1 MNESET
7 RAELIDPLLRDA
19 GWGVVDGSHV
29 RREYSIT
36 DGRLEGAGR
45 RGKKLSADYVLVYR
59 NQRIG
64 VIEAKAKDVDA
75 TVGLA
80 QAKLYAGMLKVR
92 HSYATNGR
100 THYAVDMSTAKE
112 GPVDRFPSP
121 DELWAMTFEKVD
133 PWRDVFSTIPFPD
146 KSGSWKLRYYQEN
159 AVNAA
164 LDAIASKKDRIL
176 LTLATGTGKT
186 SIAFHIAWKLFQSKW
201 NVQDWRDGKAPSRRP
216 RILFLADRNI
226 LANQAF
232 NDFTSFGAFEDD
244 ALTRI
249 KPADIKK
256 KGSVPKNS
264 SVFFTIFQ
272 TFMSG
277 VDEKGEPRPYF
288 GEYPPDFFD
297 FIVIDE
303 CHRGG
308 ANDESTW
315 RDILE
320 YFAPAVQLGLTAT
333 PKRKDN
339 VDTYRYFGEP
349 VYTYALK
356 EGINDGFL
364 TPFKVRQITSNMDEY
379 RIQSDDK
386 VIEGDIDVDTEVKP
400 GDFNVSVVIEQRE
413 RARVKKFMSEI
424 NQKEKTIVFCANQAH
439 ALMVRDIINQVKQ
452 SSNPDYCHRV
462 TADDGELGEQHLA
475 DFRDNEKTIPTIL
488 TSSQKLSTGVDARN
502 IRNIVLM
509 RPIKSMIEFKQI
521 IGRGTRLYEGK
532 DYFTIYDFEKAHLH
546 FADPEWDG
554 EPLEPEVCER
564 CGERPCVCEKSR
576 PLPCLICGHSP
587 CECPHEPCTECGQH
601 PCVCERPPKARVT
614 LADGKARTIR
624 HYIITSFWH
633 HNGTPISAQAF
644 LEMLYGELPEF
655 FRNEEELRA
664 IWSKPETR
672 AGLLKG
678 LEEKGFGHD
687 QLVEMQHII
696 DAEDSDLYDV
706 LAHVRFASEPKS
718 RAERAKRAKA
728 QIRDHMP
735 KYQVFLTFVLG
746 HYVEVGVEELDTAKL
761 GTLLELQYKS
771 ISDAKKALGA
781 PSDIGRAFA
790 EFQKWL
796 YVR

>member
-7 RAELIDPLLRDA
+7 RAELIDPALREA
-19 GWGVVDGSHV
+19 GWGVVKDSHV

-121 DELWAMTFEKVD
+121 DELWAMTFEKAD
-133 PWRDVFSTIPFPD
+133 PWRDLFSSIPFPD
-146 KSGSWKLRYYQEN
+146 KSGSWTLRYYQEN

-164 LDAIASKKDRIL
+164 LDAIVKKKDRIL

-186 SIAFHIAWKLFQSKW
+186 SIAFHIAWKLFQSRW
-201 NVQDWRDGKAPSRRP
+201 NVQDWRNGTSPSRRP
-216 RILFLADRNI
+216 RILFLADRNT
-226 LANQAF
+226 LANQAY

-244 ALTRI
+244 ALTRV

-256 KGSVPKNS
+256 KGRVPKNS

-277 VDEKGEPRPYF
+277 VAESGEPRPYF

-320 YFAPAVQLGLTAT
+320 YFSPAVQLGLTAT
-333 PKRKDN
+333 PKRTDN

-349 VYTYALK
+349 VYTYSLK

-364 TPFKVRQITSNMDEY
+364 TPFKVRQITSNLDEY
-379 RIQSDDK
+379 VITADDS
-386 VIEGDIDVDTEVKP
+386 VVEGTIEVGTHVQPD
-400 GDFNVSVVIEQRE
+400 DFNVTVEIEQRE
-413 RARVKKFMSEI
+413 RARVETFMSEI
-424 NQKEKTIVFCANQAH
+424 NQNEKTIVFCANQAH
-439 ALMVRDIINQVKQ
+439 ALLVRDLINQVKR
-452 SSNPDYCHRV
+452 SNNPDYCHRV

-564 CGERPCVCEKSR
+564 CGERPCICDRSR
-576 PLPCLICGHSP
+576 PLPCLTCGLSP
-587 CECPHEPCTECGQH
+587 CECPSEPCPQCGQD
-601 PCVCERPPKARVT
+601 PCVCERPRKARVI

-644 LEMLYGELPEF
+644 LELLYGELPEF
-655 FRNEEELRA
+655 FRNEEELRT

-678 LEEKGFGHD
+678 LEEKGFGHE
-687 QLVEMQHII
+687 QLVEMQRII

-706 LAHVRFASEPKS
+706 LAHVRFASEPES
-718 RAERAKRAKA
+718 RAERAERAKA
-728 QIRDHMP
+728 RIRDHMP

-746 HYVEVGVEELDTAKL
+746 HYVKVGVEELDTSKL

-771 ISDAKKALGA
+771 IIDAKKALGA
-781 PSDIGRAFA
+781 PSEIGRAFA

-796 YVR
+796 YVT